1 MRYIKD
7 TKLPA
12 VEAKLK
18 SLKDDIR
25 KRLSKKQK
33 ESLMA
38 KIKKLT
44 KDMRALKSEESK
56 MNKHKAINK

>member
-7 TKLPA
+7 TKLPD

-18 SLKDDIR
+18 SLKEDIR
-25 KRLSKKQK
+25 KKLFKKQK

-44 KDMRALKSEESK
+44 KERRALKSEASK
-56 MNKHKAINK
+56 LNKHKAIKK